1 MGYWALVVSLMVILA
16 TTTYFSITFFDRPSS
31 NKLYFYF
38 ITLFLLIGYFALVYK
53 NFGTIP
59 PGQTGT
65 EQLNWLDSLYFSV
78 VTWTTLGYGDFRP
91 GTDTVKLFVMTE
103 ALLGYVYMGMLIGK
117 ILLLGQSKKSQ

>member
-1 MGYWALVVSLMVILA
+1 VL
-16 TTTYFSITFFDRPSS
+16 FF
-31 NKLYFYF
+31 L
-38 ITLFLLIGYFALVYK
+38 K